1 MFNTYTPIVINVKST
16 GEKIARV
23 PIQRSGY
30 QVVRYNGRYHTI
42 RGGGRTPAYIIGRV
56 DGDDSLGNA

>member
-30 QVVRYNGRYHTI
+30 QVVRYSGRYHTV
-42 RGGGRTPAYIIGRV
+42 RGGGRTPAYIIGA
-56 DGDDSLGNA
+56 DDSEDALGFA